1 MNQKLNLTLALL
13 TGLLGGL
20 FSQYV
25 APTRVRA
32 QATDAPTVINS
43 QSFNL
48 VDQTGAI
55 QGSFLTMGGKVFLSV
70 PDRSSGKLILYNY
83 DLVAALRSPK

>member
-1 MNQKLNLTLALL
+1 MNPKLTLTLALL
-13 TGLLGGL
+13 AGLLGGL

-25 APTRVRA
+25 TPTLVRA
-32 QATDAPTVINS
+32 QTLDTPAVVNA

-55 QGSFLTMGGKVFLSV
+55 QGSFMTMGGKVFLSV
-70 PDRSSGKLILYNY
+70 PDRSSGKFVLYNY

>member
-1 MNQKLNLTLALL
+1 MNQKVNLTLALL

-25 APTRVRA
+25 TPALVRA
-32 QATDAPTVINS
+32 QTPDTPTMVNA

-55 QGSFLTMGGKVFLSV
+55 QGSFSTMGGKVFLSV
-70 PDRSSGKLILYNY
+70 PDRSSGKLILHNY